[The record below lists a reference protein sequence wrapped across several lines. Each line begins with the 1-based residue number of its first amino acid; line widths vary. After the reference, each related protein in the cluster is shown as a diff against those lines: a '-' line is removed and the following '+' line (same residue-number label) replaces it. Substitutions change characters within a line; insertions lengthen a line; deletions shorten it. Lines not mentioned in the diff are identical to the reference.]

1 MLRICVFCGSKTGE
15 DPSYAEGARS
25 LGREMADR
33 GVGLVY
39 GGGGIGL
46 MGVVTDAVLEAGG
59 DVIGVIP
66 DGLAID
72 EVMHSGVDDMRVVPD
87 MHLRKAEMHELADA
101 YIALPGGVG
110 TFEELFEVLA
120 WRQLKIHSRPIGVLD
135 MGGFFD
141 PFRQLIELSISEGFM
156 APRNRHLFIR
166 ETDPVILLDR
176 LLATI
181 EAV

>member
-1 MLRICVFCGSKTGE
+1 M
-15 DPSYAEGARS
+15 
-25 LGREMADR
+25 
-33 GVGLVY
+33 
-39 GGGGIGL
+39 
-46 MGVVTDAVLEAGG
+46 
-59 DVIGVIP
+59 IGVIP

-135 MGGFFD
+135 LGGFFD
-141 PFRQLIELSISEGFM
+141 PFRQVIELSISEGFM
-156 APRNRHLFIR
+156 APRTRHLFIR
-166 ETDPVILLDR
+166 ETDPVVLLDR